1 MKVAFPSL
9 KNSRDEDYSM
19 TVSDFLRMTIRHA
32 VLIAACA
39 VVGAVIAFG
48 VALTRPQVFEASALG
63 YVVTANS
70 GGDAQGI
77 SSLNTATL
85 SVAQTYVPLFGTQ
98 SVAEGVAERTE
109 TDDSAGAIA
118 GALEATVDP
127 NMPIITVVARAESAE
142 KAQQRANA
150 AIDAVA
156 EEANKMQNG
165 GEVRENPPVTLEP
178 YQNAGLPGSPVSPN
192 YSAFVLAGGG
202 IGLLLGYS
210 FAYYRFRIDTRI
222 RTTRD
227 LEAITEHPNLA
238 VLPSAPAVKREEGL
252 IDEPD
257 DFAAR
262 EALRKLRT
270 NLRYVNVDS
279 PPQAIVITS
288 SFQGEGKST
297 IAGNLAR
304 VVAESGQ
311 RVVLVDADLRRP
323 TVHHSFQVDGT
334 VGLTQVIAGAVDLSQ
349 VITAT
354 PVEGLFVIPAGQL
367 PPNPSELLGSRKMK
381 EIIERLSAEALV
393 IIDAPP
399 LLPVTD
405 AVLLSVHTDG
415 AIVVVHAGETTQEHL
430 TRAFGNLDKV
440 GSPIL
445 GTVLNQSSTKAI
457 GRLVYGDAEYGYG
470 YGKYQKSYYYYG
482 DKKLRKKA
490 SKTGSVEEITQPAVR
505 PVPSYRSSG
514 IPSTSDTPHSEPP
527 TGAVPVIPSADDTA
541 SNGAAPSSRRE
552 ARARQRQKS

>member
-1 MKVAFPSL
+1 
-9 KNSRDEDYSM
+9 M
-19 TVSDFLRMTIRHA
+19 TVSDFLRMTIRYA
-32 VLIAACA
+32 VLIVICA
-39 VVGAVIAFG
+39 VVGAAIAFG
-48 VALTRPQVFEASALG
+48 IALTRPQVFQASALG
-63 YVVTANS
+63 YVVTANT
-70 GGDAQGI
+70 GGDVQGI
-77 SSLNTATL
+77 NNLNSAALSTAE
-85 SVAQTYVPLFGTQ
+85 SYVPLFGTQ
-98 SVAEGVAERTE
+98 AVAEGVAQRTE

-118 GALEATVDP
+118 GSLEATVDP
-127 NMPIITVVARAESAE
+127 NLPIITVVARAESAE

-150 AIDAVA
+150 AIEAVA
-156 EEANKMQNG
+156 EEANRMNNG
-165 GEVRENPPVTLEP
+165 GELRENPPVSLEP
-178 YQNAGLPGSPVSPN
+178 YQNAGLPGAPVAPN
-192 YSAFVLAGGG
+192 YSMFVLTGGG

-227 LEAITEHPNLA
+227 LESITEHPNLA
-238 VLPSAPAVKREEGL
+238 VLPSAPAVKREDGL

-270 NLRYVNVDS
+270 NLRYVNVDN
-279 PPQAIVITS
+279 PPQSIVITS

-323 TVHHSFQVDGT
+323 TVHHSFQVDGA
-334 VGLTQVIAGAVDLSQ
+334 VGLTQVIAGAVQLSD

-381 EIIERLSAEALV
+381 EIIERLSVEALV

-430 TRAFGNLDKV
+430 TRAFGYLDKV
-440 GSPIL
+440 GSRIL
-445 GTVLNQSSTKAI
+445 GTVLNMSSTKAI

-470 YGKYQKSYYYYG
+470 YGKYQKGYYYAE
-482 DKKLRKKA
+482 DKKSRKKA
-490 SKTGSVEEITQPAVR
+490 SKTGSIEEITQPAVR
-505 PVPSYRSSG
+505 PVPSYPSSG
-514 IPSTSDTPHSEPP
+514 VPNASNTPHSDPP
-527 TGAVPVIPSADDTA
+527 TGAVPVVSDHEN
-541 SNGAAPSSRRE
+541 SGLNGAVPSSRRE
-552 ARARQRQKS
+552 ARARQRRIR

>member
-1 MKVAFPSL
+1 
-9 KNSRDEDYSM
+9 M
-19 TVSDFLRMTIRHA
+19 TVSDFLRMTIRYA
-32 VLIAACA
+32 VLIIICA
-39 VVGAVIAFG
+39 VVGAAIAFG
-48 VALTRPQVFEASALG
+48 IALTRPQVFQASALG
-63 YVVTANS
+63 YVMTANT
-70 GGDAQGI
+70 GGDVQGI
-77 SSLNTATL
+77 NNLNSAALSTAQ
-85 SVAQTYVPLFGTQ
+85 SYVPLFGTQ
-98 SVAEGVAERTE
+98 AVAEGVAERTE
-109 TDDSAGAIA
+109 TNDSAGEIA
-118 GALEATVDP
+118 GSLEATVDP
-127 NMPIITVVARAESAE
+127 NLPIITVVARAESAE

-150 AIDAVA
+150 AIEAVA
-156 EEANKMQNG
+156 EEANRMSNG
-165 GEVRENPPVTLEP
+165 GEVRENPPVSLEP
-178 YQNAGLPGSPVSPN
+178 YQNAGLPSAPVAPN
-192 YSAFVLAGGG
+192 YSMFVLTGGG

-227 LEAITEHPNLA
+227 LESITEHPNLA
-238 VLPSAPAVKREEGL
+238 VLPSAPAVKREDGL

-270 NLRYVNVDS
+270 NLRYVNVDN
-279 PPQAIVITS
+279 PPQSIVITS

-323 TVHHSFQVDGT
+323 TVHHSFQVDGA
-334 VGLTQVIAGAVDLSQ
+334 VGLTQVIAGAVQLSE

-430 TRAFGNLDKV
+430 ARAFGYLDKV
-440 GSPIL
+440 GSRIL
-445 GTVLNQSSTKAI
+445 GTVLNMSSTKAI
-457 GRLVYGDAEYGYG
+457 GRIVYGDAEYGYG
-470 YGKYQKSYYYYG
+470 YGKYQKGYYYA
-482 DKKLRKKA
+482 DDRKSRKKA
-490 SKTGSVEEITQPAVR
+490 SKTGSVEEITQAAVR
-505 PVPSYRSSG
+505 PVPSYPSSG
-514 IPSTSDTPHSEPP
+514 VPTASSTPHSDPP
-527 TGAVPVIPSADDTA
+527 TGAVPVVSDHE
-541 SNGAAPSSRRE
+541 SSGLNGTVPSSRRE
-552 ARARQRQKS
+552 ARARQRHTR

>member
-1 MKVAFPSL
+1 
-9 KNSRDEDYSM
+9 M

-32 VLIAACA
+32 ILIAACA
-39 VVGAVIAFG
+39 IVGAIVAFG
-48 VALTRPQVFEASALG
+48 IALTRPQVFQASALG

-70 GGDAQGI
+70 AGDVTGI
-77 SSLNTATL
+77 NNINTQ
-85 SVAQTYVPLFGTQ
+85 SVSQAESYIPLFSTQ
-98 SVAEGVAERTE
+98 AVAEGVAERTDS
-109 TDDSAGAIA
+109 DDSAGAIV
-118 GALEATVDP
+118 GSLSATVDP
-127 NMPIITVVARAESAE
+127 NLPIITVTAQADTAD

-150 AIDAVA
+150 AVEAVA
-156 EEANKMQNG
+156 EEAIKMNNG
-165 GEVRENPPVTLEP
+165 GELTDNPPVRLEP
-178 YQNAGLPGSPVSPN
+178 YQTAGLPGAPVAPN
-192 YSAFVLAGGG
+192 FSMFIMSGAG

-210 FAYYRFRIDTRI
+210 VAYYRFRIDTRI

-227 LEAITEHPNLA
+227 LEAITDHPNLA
-238 VLPSAPAVKREEGL
+238 VLPSAPAVKREDGL
-252 IDEPD
+252 MDEPD

-279 PPQAIVITS
+279 PPRAIVITS

-323 TVHHSFQVDGT
+323 TVHHSFKVDGT
-334 VGLTQVIAGAVDLSQ
+334 VGLTQAVAGSVDLSQ

-381 EIIERLSAEALV
+381 DVIERLSAEALV

-430 TRAFGNLDKV
+430 TRAIGNLDKV
-440 GSPIL
+440 GSPVL
-445 GTVLNQSSTKAI
+445 GTVLNKASTKAI

-470 YGKYQKSYYYYG
+470 YGKYQKGYYYG
-482 DKKLRKKA
+482 DDKKTRMKA
-490 SKTGSVEEITQPAVR
+490 SKTGSVGEITQPAVR
-505 PVPSYRSSG
+505 PVPAYRSPG
-514 IPSTSDTPHSEPP
+514 IPASSDTPHNEPP
-527 TGAVPVIPSADDTA
+527 TGAVPVVAATPHNRHVSAATA
-541 SNGAAPSSRRE
+541 APTSTAAAAAAPPSSRRE
-552 ARARQRQKS
+552 ARARQGRKK